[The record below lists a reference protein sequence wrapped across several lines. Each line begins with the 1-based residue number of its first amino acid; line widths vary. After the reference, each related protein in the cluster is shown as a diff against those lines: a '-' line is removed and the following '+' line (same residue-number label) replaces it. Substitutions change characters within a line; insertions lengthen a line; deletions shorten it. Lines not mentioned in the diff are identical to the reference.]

1 MLLAISYLASRENTS
16 QIFFYSTA
24 HSVFTDPQMLTLPSA
39 VYIFFPSILEQWSAN
54 PQGLLVFVKESL
66 SFAKGE
72 QHDRSDPLENGKWRW
87 KCHTVN
93 RLQLPVF
100 QRCSL
105 RLVAFISSQPP
116 NEKLK
121 PWERPSHRGAWML
134 HFKSVM
140 EPPRSASWRL
150 RLSTYFL
157 FTRTQPLCHAVNV
170 M

>member
-1 MLLAISYLASRENTS
+1 MKTLRKSSFIWQHTAYLPTRRCSLCFAIHIY
-16 QIFFYSTA
+16 
-24 HSVFTDPQMLTLPSA
+24 
-39 VYIFFPSILEQWSAN
+39 FPSILLQWSAN

-66 SFAKGE
+66 SLAKGE
-72 QHDRSDPLENGKWRW
+72 KPHRSDPLENDKWRW
-87 KCHTVN
+87 KCHTMN
-93 RLQLPVF
+93 RLQLLGF

-105 RLVAFISSQPP
+105 RLVGFISSQPP

-121 PWERPSHRGAWML
+121 PWERPSHRGARML
-134 HFKSVM
+134 HVKSVM

-170 M
+170 MQRKWF